1 MALRHHFSHYLESL
15 VENPFSRSDL
25 APEKNRLIPVAV
37 F

>member
-15 VENPFSRSDL
+15 VENPFSRSEL